1 LPPDF
6 GNRKLFPMSVNLLV
20 VEAHEIVRAGVR
32 LGAENAGFA
41 IVAETG
47 QIGEALGLVSRHRPD
62 VVLVDVPMQNGHAL
76 QALAEI
82 RSQLGDGALLAYSAY
97 DNPCY
102 FSKAV
107 AAGAAGYI
115 LKSRPLADLVEA
127 IRKAAH
133 GEHCWTTMDL
143 RRASAAA
150 SKPLRL
156 LDVEAPLTDREIEIL
171 AELARGATN
180 EKIAVSLGLSHET
193 IKEHVQHILRKIFVT
208 CRTQAAVWAVRNGL
222 A

>member
-1 LPPDF
+1 
-6 GNRKLFPMSVNLLV
+6 MTVNLLI
-20 VEAHEIVRAGVR
+20 VEPHEIVRAGVR
-32 LGAENAGFA
+32 LGAENAGFTIA
-41 IVAETG
+41 AETG
-47 QIGEALGLVSRHRPD
+47 EIGEALGLVIRHRPD
-62 VVLVDVPMQNGHAL
+62 VVLVDLPMRNGHAL
-76 QALAEI
+76 EAMAEI
-82 RSQLGDGALLAYSAY
+82 RSQLGGGGLLVYSAY

-102 FSKAV
+102 FAKAV

-127 IRKAAH
+127 IRKAAQGDH
-133 GEHCWTTMDL
+133 SWTTMDL

-150 SKPLRL
+150 SKQLRL
-156 LDVEAPLTDREIEIL
+156 LDVEAPLTDRELEIL
-171 AELARGATN
+171 TELARGATN
-180 EKIAVSLGLSHET
+180 EKIAASLGLSHET